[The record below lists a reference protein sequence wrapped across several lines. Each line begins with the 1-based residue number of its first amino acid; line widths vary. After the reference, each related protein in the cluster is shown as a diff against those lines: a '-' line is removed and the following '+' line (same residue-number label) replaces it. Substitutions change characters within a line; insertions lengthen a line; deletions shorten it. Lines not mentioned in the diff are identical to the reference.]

1 MSLFRA
7 LALTAA
13 AWAVSA
19 GATWLAVVAFAE
31 RGM

>member
-1 MSLFRA
+1 MSLLRA
-7 LALTAA
+7 LALTVC
-13 AWAVSA
+13 AWGVAF